1 MWNYVQQYVIA
12 LLIFILLR
20 SILYF
25 FHRYVI
31 GYVRTIIHKW
41 YHNFGIVILECLHN
55 IPRYF
60 YSVLSIYFPLKVLDF
75 PPLADKTIFILFTIV
90 WGIQL
95 IQIANKVISYAL
107 KNVFS
112 ESSDGETFDQN
123 SEAIIDLSVK
133 TLLWII
139 GFVFILI
146 SLDVDVTP
154 LIAGLWVWWIAV
166 WFALQHVLW
175 DIFSSLTIFFDR
187 PFKVGDFV
195 VLWKDKW
202 TVTDVSLKSTRIRT
216 LAWQQLIIPNSAV
229 VNERIN
235 NYSDIFRRRTEL
247 NLWVTYEIHADT
259 LEKIPMLVEDIVSW
273 FEEATFNW
281 AVFKKFWEFSLNF
294 EVVYYV
300 QTSTYKEYL
309 ELNQKVQFAI
319 FRTFEKEWISF
330 AYPTQRIVLDKKE

>member
-1 MWNYVQQYVIA
+1 M
-12 LLIFILLR
+12 
-20 SILYF
+20 
-25 FHRYVI
+25 
-31 GYVRTIIHKW
+31 
-41 YHNFGIVILECLHN
+41 
-55 IPRYF
+55 
-60 YSVLSIYFPLKVLDF
+60 
-75 PPLADKTIFILFTIV
+75 
-90 WGIQL
+90 
-95 IQIANKVISYAL
+95 
-107 KNVFS
+107 
-112 ESSDGETFDQN
+112 
-123 SEAIIDLSVK
+123 
-133 TLLWII
+133 
-139 GFVFILI
+139 
-146 SLDVDVTP
+146 
-154 LIAGLWVWWIAV
+154 
-166 WFALQHVLW
+166 
-175 DIFSSLTIFFDR
+175 
-187 PFKVGDFV
+187 
-195 VLWKDKW
+195 WKDKW